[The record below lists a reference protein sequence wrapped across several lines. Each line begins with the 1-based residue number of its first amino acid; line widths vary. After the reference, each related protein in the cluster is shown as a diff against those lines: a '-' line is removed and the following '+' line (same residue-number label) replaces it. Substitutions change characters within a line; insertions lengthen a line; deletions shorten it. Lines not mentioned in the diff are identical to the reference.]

1 MNEGDGRFSIAE
13 FSTLTGLPEE
23 LLRKKINGTAL
34 GQAFFS
40 IQELAARW
48 RCSRATVYNRLRAE
62 GAKVATIVRRMVAVS
77 SDYSAFPGRDAATR
91 YANTDTTAARQES
104 VSDP

>member
-62 GAKVATIVRRMVAVS
+62 GAKVLDFSARGKKGRKAVS
-77 SDYSAFPGRDAATR
+77 ATEIHQIEAQR
-91 YANTDTTAARQES
+91 TRRLS
-104 VSDP
+104 